1 MLAVM
6 SRDARQLAH
15 EYYDRHGRDIQ
26 QDMQRL
32 SENSRALIIWLPQL
46 IVLAMPVNHHHP
58 ERWSSLASTSPQ
70 DSDAWYVH
78 LLIGDLAL
86 ARELGK
92 QVEVLNLL
100 CFQRGLRSPRPHIHR
115 FRDIIH

>member
-1 MLAVM
+1 MLAYM
-6 SRDARQLAH
+6 SRDARQLAR
-15 EYYDRHGRDIQ
+15 EYYDRHDRDIQ

-32 SENSRALIIWLPQL
+32 SGNSRAFIIWMPQL
-46 IVLAMPVNHHHP
+46 ITLAVPVNHQHP
-58 ERWSSLASTSPQ
+58 ETWTSLALTSPQ

-86 ARELGK
+86 ARELAR
-92 QVEVLNLL
+92 QAEALPYL

-115 FRDIIH
+115 FDGIIR